1 MITTVST
8 ASQGLLP
15 YVPRLLMRWTPTG
28 DDARHMRIRGT
39 LAFVDISG
47 FTKLTERLARKGKVG
62 AEEMSDILSATFA
75 GLLTEARADGA
86 DLVKW
91 GGDAVL
97 LLFQGP
103 DHALR
108 AARSAY
114 RMRAT
119 LRTIG
124 RLSTTS
130 GAVTLRMSMGIHSGD
145 FDFFLVGDPEIH
157 RELLI
162 SGPGASITAD
172 FEAAA
177 SAGQIGLSPTTVA
190 LLPPRLVGG
199 PLGAGRLLRSQPVL
213 DDLVV
218 LPHQTSG
225 IDPQDVLPRPI
236 RAHLLAGNAEPE
248 HRTIAVAFVQFS
260 GTDEL
265 LTREGP
271 VAVAE
276 ALDDV
281 VRNVQGACS
290 EHEVTFFETDIN
302 RDGGKIMLTAG
313 APRSADHDEERML
326 RVARLVLD
334 RAGRLPLRIGIN
346 RGRVFSGDF
355 GPTFRRTYSVK
366 GDAINLAARVMG
378 KASPGQALATLEV
391 VQRSHTVFRTVEL
404 PPFMVK
410 GKSQPVRAA
419 EIGELVG
426 ARDEERMDV
435 PLIGR
440 AEEMA
445 TLHAALDAV
454 RARNGRLV
462 EVVGE
467 PGIGKSR
474 LVEELLADV
483 DDVPVVSAPCE
494 EYESSTAYFPFR
506 RLLRDVLGVPAGA
519 DAAEVAR
526 RLVDRVSVNAPHLVP
541 WLPLL
546 GVPMDLKLAP
556 TQATDELDEQFR
568 KGRLE
573 DVVSEFLSWVLP
585 TSTVLVVED
594 AHVMDDASADL
605 FGRLAADLEH
615 RPWLVLVTR
624 RDNEAGFV
632 PDAGSR
638 VLTLRLPLLDPAA
651 ALDLVKVAL
660 DDHPLTP
667 QALDTL
673 AARGGGNPMFLE
685 ALVLEASRSG
695 SVADLPES
703 VEGLVTSQIDRLD
716 PADRTV
722 LRYAAVLGA
731 IVDEAA
737 LDILLDDHDAKV
749 AAGALRR
756 LSTFLVRERP
766 GRLRF
771 RHTLMRDVAYEGLP
785 FSRRRTL
792 HEQVGQT
799 IERTASSPEAQCEL
813 LSLHFFHAGRFDKAW
828 TYSVFAGERARAKY
842 ANGETIDFFERAVA
856 SARHYNAAPRA
867 ELAHV
872 LELLGDTLFLVGSS
886 EKAAET
892 YAEARKHVRA
902 DPVRLAEIIEKEVR
916 VDQRLRRFT
925 LSLRR
930 ISRGFRGLD
939 GRSDREARIARSL
952 LARRYAFSRFSQGR
966 VDDALHWADIAAREA
981 EDAVD
986 KDALAQAYELLNAVY
1001 AGSGRDEPLPYGRLA
1016 LQAYTELKNLPR
1028 QGHCLNNLAVQ
1039 AFTAGRWNEALANYR
1054 QATDAHR
1061 RVGDTASESSAIYN
1075 QVELLVLQR
1084 RYAVAGGLLPD
1095 VLRIARALDDDE
1107 LVALAMRE
1115 QAQVV
1120 ASTGDVPAAVAL
1132 LHETRSRFEALGEP
1146 SEARATD
1153 VTLAEVLLAAGRVD
1167 EAVEVLDKVSDGASP
1182 AQLDGLAAS
1191 LYRLIARTHIAA
1203 DRPDEARAVLTSGLD
1218 IATAAGDS
1226 YERALLMLELG
1237 ELGLREGAPD
1247 AEELTRAA
1255 QETLHSM
1262 GVVRAG

>member
-1 MITTVST
+1 
-8 ASQGLLP
+8 
-15 YVPRLLMRWTPTG
+15 
-28 DDARHMRIRGT
+28 MRIRGT

-114 RMRAT
+114 RMRAA

-172 FEAAA
+172 YEAAA

-199 PLGAGRLLRSQPVL
+199 PLGDGRLLRSQPLL

-225 IDPQDVLPRPI
+225 IDPQEVLPQPI
-236 RAHLLAGNAEPE
+236 RAHLLAGDAEPE

-260 GTDEL
+260 GTDAM

-281 VRNVQGACS
+281 VRNVQGACA

-313 APRSADHDEERML
+313 APRSSGHDEERML

-334 RAGRLPLRIGIN
+334 RMGRLPLRMGIN
-346 RGRVFSGDF
+346 RGAVFSGDF
-355 GPTFRRTYSVK
+355 GPAFRRTYSVK

-404 PPFMVK
+404 PPFTVK

-426 ARDEERMDV
+426 ARDEERMNV

-440 AEEMA
+440 AVEMA
-445 TLHAALDAV
+445 TLHAALDDV
-454 RARNGRLV
+454 RARQGRLV

-474 LVEELLADV
+474 LVEELLAGV

-506 RLLRDVLGVPAGA
+506 RLLRDVLGVPVGA
-519 DAAEVAR
+519 DPVEVTR

-546 GVPMDLKLAP
+546 GVPLDLRIPP
-556 TQATDELDEQFR
+556 TRETEELNDQFR
-568 KGRLE
+568 KARLE
-573 DVVSEFLSWVLP
+573 DLVSEFLAWVLP

-594 AHVMDDASADL
+594 AHFMDEASADL
-605 FGRLAADLEH
+605 LARLAADLGD
-615 RPWLVLVTR
+615 RPWLLLATR
-624 RDNEAGFV
+624 REASAGYV
-632 PDAGSR
+632 PEPGPR
-638 VLTLRLPLLDPAA
+638 VTTVRPALLDPGT
-651 ALDLVKVAL
+651 ALKLVQVAL
-660 DDHPLTP
+660 DDHPLTQ
-667 QALDTL
+667 QALESL

-685 ALVLEASRSG
+685 ALVLEAGRSG
-695 SVADLPES
+695 TVADLPES

-722 LRYAAVLGA
+722 LRYAAVLGTV
-731 IVDEAA
+731 VDEAH
-737 LDILLDDHDAKV
+737 LDTLLDDHDATV

-792 HEQVGQT
+792 HDQVGQA
-799 IERTASSPEAQCEL
+799 IERASLTPEAQCEL
-813 LSLHFFHAGRFDKAW
+813 LSLHFFHAGRYDKAW
-828 TYSVFAGERARAKY
+828 TYSVLASDRARAKF
-842 ANGETIDFFERAVA
+842 ANGETVDFLERAVV
-856 SARHYNAAPRA
+856 SARRVGSVSR
-867 ELAHV
+867 EDLAHV
-872 LELLGDTLFLVGSS
+872 LEGLGDAQFLIGLSLD
-886 EKAAET
+886 AAET
-892 YAEARKHVRA
+892 YAQARRLVRG
-902 DPVRLAEIIEKEVR
+902 DPVRTASIIEKEAR
-916 VDQRLRRFT
+916 VDQRLRRLT
-925 LSLRR
+925 QSLRR
-930 ISRGFRGLD
+930 VSRGLRELE
-939 GRSDREARIARSL
+939 GRSDSPAYVARSL
-952 LARRYAFSRFSQGR
+952 LARRYARSRYDQGR
-966 VDDALHWADIAAREA
+966 IDEALQWADIAARAA
-981 EDAVD
+981 EDAVN
-986 KDALAQAYELLNAVY
+986 KEALAQAYEMLNALH
-1001 AGSGRDEPLPYGRLA
+1001 AGSGRDEPMPYGRLA
-1016 LQAYTELKNLPR
+1016 LQAYTELGYLPG
-1028 QGHCLNNLAVQ
+1028 QAHCLNNLAVRDF
-1039 AFTAGRWNEALANYR
+1039 ATGEWDEALDKYR
-1054 QATDAHR
+1054 RATDMFR
-1061 RVGDTASESSAIYN
+1061 RMGDTASEGNALYN
-1075 QVELLVLQR
+1075 QAELLVSQR
-1084 RYAVAGGLLPD
+1084 RHDHAAAILPD
-1095 VLRIARALDDDE
+1095 VLRIARAVKDAE
-1107 LVALAMRE
+1107 LVALALRE

-1120 ASTGDVPAAVAL
+1120 AASGDVTGAISL
-1132 LHETRSRFEALGEP
+1132 LDETRSRFESLGEP
-1146 SEARATD
+1146 QEARNTD
-1153 VTLAEVLLAAGRVD
+1153 AILAEVLIGAGRQAEASEVLARTAAGLDPRQLD
-1167 EAVEVLDKVSDGASP
+1167 EAVPNFARLTAAVQAAEGLLAESRATLE
-1182 AQLDGLAAS
+1182 AGLAGAE
-1191 LYRLIARTHIAA
+1191 
-1203 DRPDEARAVLTSGLD
+1203 EARNRYEQGLLLRD
-1218 IATAAGDS
+1218 LAAATRRQGKPHAAELDH
-1226 YERALLMLELG
+1226 RADAILG
-1237 ELGLREGAPD
+1237 P
-1247 AEELTRAA
+1247 
-1255 QETLHSM
+1255 M
-1262 GVVRAG
+1262 GVLPTVRSC